1 MPGRT
6 GGVPRDTTVQIV
18 VDGLSNPPM
27 SVIEFE
33 LTIGEKKVR
42 RLPGP
47 PLSCVLRARLR
58 VAFEAGRD

>member
-1 MPGRT
+1 LPGRT

-47 PLSCVLRARLR
+47 PLSCVLRAR
-58 VAFEAGRD
+58 

>member
-42 RLPGP
+42 RL
-47 PLSCVLRARLR
+47 SAHRFR
-58 VAFEAGRD
+58 VGMLGAH